1 MPVAHRLLFS
11 LTALLAATAQ
21 AAVDGQKLYTQGG
34 ANPAAAACVT
44 CHGADG
50 MGLAAA
56 GFPRLAGLPAA
67 YLSKQLHDLKQ
78 GGSREHPVM
87 KGIADAL
94 GDDEIQALATTLA
107 AMPAPAGGAVARGH
121 PAQPRRDPGGAW
133 RLGAQHSRVRDLS
146 RSGRQ
151 RRGEAF
157 RRCRGRARCT

>member
-87 KGIADAL
+87 KGIADA
-94 GDDEIQALATTLA
+94 DRKS
-107 AMPAPAGGAVARGH
+107 V
-121 PAQPRRDPGGAW
+121 
-133 RLGAQHSRVRDLS
+133 V
-146 RSGRQ
+146 
-151 RRGEAF
+151 
-157 RRCRGRARCT
+157 

>member
-87 KGIADAL
+87 KGIADAS
-94 GDDEIQALATTLA
+94 ATTRSRRSPIPSRQCRRPSRWRCRA
-107 AMPAPAGGAVARGH
+107 WPPRAAPARPWRCVA
-121 PAQPRRDPGGAW
+121 PGSATFPS
-133 RLGAQHSRVRDLS
+133 A
-146 RSGRQ
+146 
-151 RRGEAF
+151 
-157 RRCRGRARCT
+157 

>member
-94 GDDEIQALATTLA
+94 GDDEIRRSPLPSRQCRRPSRWRCRAWPPRA
-107 AMPAPAGGAVARGH
+107 APARPWRCVA
-121 PAQPRRDPGGAW
+121 PGSATFPS
-133 RLGAQHSRVRDLS
+133 A
-146 RSGRQ
+146 
-151 RRGEAF
+151 
-157 RRCRGRARCT
+157 

>member
-1 MPVAHRLLFS
+1 
-11 LTALLAATAQ
+11 
-21 AAVDGQKLYTQGG
+21 
-34 ANPAAAACVT
+34 
-44 CHGADG
+44 

-107 AMPAPAGGAVARGH
+107 AMPAPKPVA
-121 PAQPRRDPGGAW
+121 
-133 RLGAQHSRVRDLS
+133 LSRV
-146 RSGRQ
+146 
-151 RRGEAF
+151 AT
-157 RRCRGRARCT
+157 RAAPARPWRYVAPGSATFPSA